1 MKILGIDTSS
11 PSGSVALLDS
21 GCVVSESLLD
31 SSPVYSDKL
40 LKEVDGIL
48 NRSKTRLNELGGF
61 VITKGPGSFTGLRIG
76 IGAAQGL
83 GMANDIPLIG
93 ISSLELLAYSASNKL
108 SSDYFLVC
116 LPTREQEVYF
126 AAYNRDKDSVVLQGR
141 ERVLQL
147 NAENENLPTFTKEE
161 RIGVGAGWQ
170 HREQLES
177 LLDIKLKD
185 CLEKLEVTMEDLCG
199 RALQKLEKG
208 EILAAEALLP
218 NYVKEHLDYHS

>member
-1 MKILGIDTSS
+1 MPK
-11 PSGSVALLDS
+11 LLA
-21 GCVVSESLLD
+21 LD
-31 SSPVYSDKL
+31 SSTSTTKVSLWIDGQLSHYQTKKPRQVAQQL
-40 LKEVDGIL
+40 LP
-48 NRSKTRLNELGGF
+48 F
-61 VITKGPGSFTGLRIG
+61 VQQALDEASLPFSQLDAIAAATGPGSFTGLRIG

-83 GMANDIPLIG
+83 SMANGIPLIG
-93 ISSLELLAYSASNKL
+93 ISSLELLAYSAINKL
-108 SSDYFLVC
+108 SSDDFLVC
-116 LPTREQEVYF
+116 LPAREQEVYF

-208 EILAAEALLP
+208 EILVAETLLP
-218 NYVKEHLDYHS
+218 NYVKEQLDYRS